1 MLEFKFQISDTY
13 EPHNFMRELVEV
25 FTEEC
30 DLLIEI
36 ELLSDKH
43 EKGHNTYLAKF
54 TEPLAVFYL
63 GKSVSSIIH

>member
-1 MLEFKFQISDTY
+1 
-13 EPHNFMRELVEV
+13 MRELVEV